1 MTPAFAAKLPSGRSR
16 ALALGLLVIVIA
28 AIAALLLVPALLLHR
43 HYDEA
48 IEAANDRLA
57 RYKRVASQAPD
68 LGRALDAVR
77 AKNGRRFYLKNTAA
91 NLASAELS
99 EQVKSAIEAS
109 GGRITTSQNIAP
121 KDDERFKH
129 LGVNVQFFATTAN
142 LQKILATLESQV
154 PLVTIQNFT
163 VRPVNAFRGF
173 KPPPGQ
179 EPEVIVQLEAFAW
192 AHPETNRPPA
202 ASPAPA
208 AKGSREAR

>member
-1 MTPAFAAKLPSGRSR
+1 MTPAFAAKLPPGRSR
-16 ALALGLLVIVIA
+16 ALALGLLVMVTA

-48 IEAANDRLA
+48 IASAHDRLT
-57 RYKRVASQAPD
+57 RYKRVAAQAPE

-77 AKNGRRFYLKNTAA
+77 EKNGRRFYLRNTAA

-99 EQVKSAIEAS
+99 ELVKSAIESS

-154 PLVTIQNFT
+154 PLVTIQSLT

-202 ASPAPA
+202 ESPVPA
-208 AKGSREAR
+208 AKG

>member
-48 IEAANDRLA
+48 IDAANDRLA

-154 PLVTIQNFT
+154 PLVTIQNLT

-202 ASPAPA
+202 ANPASA
-208 AKGSREAR
+208 AKG

>member
-1 MTPAFAAKLPSGRSR
+1 MTPAFAAKLPPGRSR
-16 ALALGLLVIVIA
+16 ALALGLLLIVIA

-48 IEAANDRLA
+48 IAAAYDRLA
-57 RYKRVASQAPD
+57 RYKRVAAQAPE

-77 AKNGRRFYLKNTAA
+77 EKNGRRFYLRNTAA

-99 EQVKSAIEAS
+99 ELVKSAIESS

-154 PLVTIQNFT
+154 PLVTIQNLT

-202 ASPAPA
+202 ESPAPA
-208 AKGSREAR
+208 AKG